1 MFNYPCVHP
10 NLNVSLYLCVCVV
23 TIKTPIA
30 ELTPSVKPNTDP
42 MFESATNE
50 LPLYS
55 IDFSQIP
62 KSPESNILADRV
74 YNTNSVAAIC
84 DDRSRMSIAATNE
97 RPLSCQS
104 LFMHESYSC
113 DSISEFT
120 PNLAD
125 QELYVSS
132 FSDTDS
138 ETSRYYSACHDLDP
152 FHYRYP
158 LSSRALSY
166 TFSNDPERDNLLLP
180 FNGYSYKSMFYS
192 STPLVSKSFDD
203 LDYLTDVDTP
213 GIGSTTTLLFNV
225 KHYSGSSVP
234 SPRSQSQT
242 IAIVLP
248 RPIFSPDHLA
258 LYRVASDP
266 GIPIR
271 SSVTPTRD
279 QSDSGRSELTNPN
292 PKQDTVTFV
301 SLTTPPPDEGTCE
314 LKALDRDFQSL
325 LDQIFPVKSFENCAS
340 LASSSSSDS
349 SPATTLTSPTTTT
362 TTTTNIS
369 SNSNL
374 APNRKPH
381 CSKFVKSYT
390 TDSSTNPSGGGSVA
404 VGGGGGPGPSSH
416 GSSHSSTG
424 GGATV
429 RRQRHSIAGQMSYF
443 KMLGGFGKKMAT
455 STNSLFSTAVISG
468 SSSAPNLRDMIP
480 NTASPSGN
488 YSLYT
493 GYYCYFPTLFFVFLP

>member
-1 MFNYPCVHP
+1 
-10 NLNVSLYLCVCVV
+10 
-23 TIKTPIA
+23 
-30 ELTPSVKPNTDP
+30 
-42 MFESATNE
+42 
-50 LPLYS
+50 
-55 IDFSQIP
+55 
-62 KSPESNILADRV
+62 
-74 YNTNSVAAIC
+74 
-84 DDRSRMSIAATNE
+84 
-97 RPLSCQS
+97 
-104 LFMHESYSC
+104 MHESYSC

-152 FHYRYP
+152 FHYKYP

-166 TFSNDPERDNLLLP
+166 TYSNDPERDNLLMP
-180 FNGYSYKSMFYS
+180 FNGYSYKSMLYA

-213 GIGSTTTLLFNV
+213 RNLENGSTATLLFNV
-225 KHYSGSSVP
+225 KHSSPSPKSLSQTFARSGSHR
-234 SPRSQSQT
+234 PRVTFS
-242 IAIVLP
+242 
-248 RPIFSPDHLA
+248 SPDNLTMI
-258 LYRVASDP
+258 RVASDP
-266 GIPIR
+266 GLPFR
-271 SSVTPTRD
+271 SSVTPTKD
-279 QSDSGRSELTNPN
+279 QPDSGPTDPTNTDN
-292 PKQDTVTFV
+292 TQDTITFV
-301 SLTTPPPDEGTCE
+301 SLTTPPPDESPFD
-314 LKALDRDFQSL
+314 LSALDRDFQCL
-325 LDQIFPVKSFENCAS
+325 LDRMFPVSTELEKCVPVVAS
-340 LASSSSSDS
+340 ASSDS
-349 SPATTLTSPTTTT
+349 ESATTLTFPI
-362 TTTTNIS
+362 TTNLNS
-369 SNSNL
+369 SNLSSNL

-381 CSKFVKSYT
+381 CSKLVKSYT

-404 VGGGGGPGPSSH
+404 GGGGVGGPGPSSH

-424 GGATV
+424 GTTV

-488 YSLYT
+488 YDR
-493 GYYCYFPTLFFVFLP
+493 FMRFIFFISGAAIAEAKL